1 MVGIWRMVVERRRV
15 CCRTP
20 GMIIDAMRAGRRSR
34 ARALGWWH
42 PVHRRELRPRRRT
55 RSTANSETS
64 VRQKCLPL
72 GSNQADQ
79 FKTLYK
85 YTVPKQYSLWCA
97 AYVDIASAE
106 AAEEREE
113 GRSSGCET

>member
-1 MVGIWRMVVERRRV
+1 
-15 CCRTP
+15 
-20 GMIIDAMRAGRRSR
+20 MIIDAMRAGRRSR